1 MRHQPKRKNHV
12 PEIPA
17 STGKTLRTTGI
28 RLAVTRQEEVVCG
41 IMPTVSLAL
50 AHASYDVHVENGI
63 LDRCGELMTRAGI
76 SGRIAVITDTNVGPH
91 YEERVMKS
99 LTDAG
104 FEAFC
109 LTIPAGEASKSLSQV
124 ETLCDELAR
133 RGIDRQGTLVALGG
147 GVIGDLTGFVAAIHY
162 RGIPFVQIPTTIVS
176 QVDSSVGGKTGV
188 NLPSGK
194 NLVGAFHHPKLVVAD
209 PSTLIT
215 LPRRVMIEGLGEVVK
230 HAAIRDAEML
240 PLLEELAPHL
250 KKGINEKTLAL
261 LPELIARN
269 VAIKARVVEADEKET
284 TGLRALL
291 NFGHTLGHGIEAS
304 VPYGSL
310 LHGECV
316 SLGIRSALLLS
327 VRYGGLPETDA
338 RRLLALMQAL
348 ELPLNLPASVDVE
361 KALLKASAD
370 KKFEAGSIRFVLLD
384 KLGSAFVSK
393 DITSQDMK
401 DALVELTQPW
411 E

>member
-1 MRHQPKRKNHV
+1 
-12 PEIPA
+12 
-17 STGKTLRTTGI
+17 
-28 RLAVTRQEEVVCG
+28 
-41 IMPTVSLAL
+41 MPTVSLAL

-63 LDRCGELMTRAGI
+63 LDKCGELMTRAGI
-76 SGRIAVITDTNVGPH
+76 SGRVAVITDTNVGAS
-91 YEERVMKS
+91 YKSRVMKS

-104 FEAFC
+104 FEALC

-194 NLVGAFHHPKLVVAD
+194 NLVGAFHHPRLVIAD
-209 PSTLIT
+209 PATLVS
-215 LPRRVMIEGLGEVVK
+215 LPRRVMIEGLAEVVK

-250 KKGINEKTLAL
+250 KQGINEGTLAL

-327 VRYGGLPETDA
+327 VRYGGLPEPDA

-348 ELPLNLPASVDVE
+348 DLPLELPTSVDVE
-361 KALLKASAD
+361 KALLKAGAD

-411 E
+411 A